1 MSIISLCKK
10 GYGVLLVA
18 TSIAI
23 NPAAVA
29 ADPSPFGRVQGP
41 NIQILASL
49 TVSASSCGFDSSAA
63 TIDFGEVTLDELLSD
78 SPKREK
84 TFSFKASNCSM
95 AGESTGISIDLSLGA
110 SDATDWN
117 GTPIIPMNQT
127 SGVAQGLGI
136 ALYLTN
142 GEENDSG
149 VLLPVNTG
157 ETKHLE
163 FEDAKAH
170 PENVA
175 IYLRAVLQPLST
187 DQKSIVVGNI
197 SSRAWL
203 TMTYL

>member
-1 MSIISLCKK
+1 MSLISLFKK
-10 GYGVLLVA
+10 RYTVLLVA
-18 TSIAI
+18 ASMVANT
-23 NPAAVA
+23 AAA
-29 ADPSPFGRVQGP
+29 TADASPFGRVKGP

-49 TVSASSCGFDSSAA
+49 TISANSCIFDSSAA
-63 TIDFGEVTLDELLSD
+63 TVDFGEVTLDELLSD

-84 TFSFKASNCSM
+84 TYSFKASGCSIP
-95 AGESTGISIDLSLGA
+95 GESTGINIDISLVAPGTA
-110 SDATDWN
+110 DWN
-117 GTPIIPMNQT
+117 GTPIIPMSQT

-142 GEENDSG
+142 GEEGDAGDLMS
-149 VLLPVNTG
+149 VNTG

-163 FEDAKAH
+163 FAGAKEH
-170 PENVA
+170 PDNVA